1 MKAILIL
8 TLMMT
13 MVLFCHDSFGKINLD
28 RPNEPRPT
36 TIR

>member
-8 TLMMT
+8 TIMMT
-13 MVLFCHDSFGKINLD
+13 MVLFCQNSFGKINLE